1 MAKSLF
7 KSLLLP
13 GFFVSCAVFTGL
25 IVILAS
31 RPSNL
36 ALLGSPQQDPGI
48 PYQISA
54 NEQRDRALRSVG
66 LAIII
71 SVASGIVTAAVL
83 RKWQTFH
90 ETAQSK
96 AIQFGVDEAFL
107 DSESLSTNQL
117 AEFTKTSR
125 SSFNSSNNSLVD
137 RGNAYLNDNSDFAE
151 FSALANMP
159 ETFPDEP
166 LLPNWGETVG
176 THDESPSIE
185 ISTTFAK
192 LDDRASSSILPVLH
206 QPTDQSLLNVTVLE
220 SIDEYQ
226 YQRIKTTEDQPSRF
240 AILFNGQYY
249 YLSKVEKTR
258 ENALKVAAKLT
269 DLEVPVV
276 ITPIKRGHAIWT
288 WQANAIPEPP
298 MA

>member
-13 GFFVSCAVFTGL
+13 GFFVSCTVFTGL

-36 ALLGSPQQDPGI
+36 ALVGSPQQESGSPQ
-48 PYQISA
+48 QISA

-66 LAIII
+66 FAIII

-83 RKWQTFH
+83 RKWQAFH
-90 ETAQSK
+90 EAAQSK

-107 DSESLSTNQL
+107 DSESLPIDRLT
-117 AEFTKTSR
+117 EFTKPSR
-125 SSFNSSNNSLVD
+125 STSDVSNNTLAD
-137 RGNAYLNDNSDFAE
+137 RGSAYLNNNSDFAE
-151 FSALANMP
+151 FSALADMP
-159 ETFPDEP
+159 ESLPDEP
-166 LLPNWGETVG
+166 LLPNWGETLG
-176 THDESPSIE
+176 TDQDSPNVETSIALAE
-185 ISTTFAK
+185 P
-192 LDDRASSSILPVLH
+192 DDHVSPLTPPVLH
-206 QPTDQSLLNVTVLE
+206 QPTAQNLLNVTVLE
-220 SIDEYQ
+220 SDGNYQ
-226 YQRIKTTEDQPSRF
+226 YQRVKAVEGQTSGF

-249 YLSKVEKTR
+249 HLSKVEKTR

-269 DLEVPVV
+269 ELDAPVV
-276 ITPIKRGHAIWT
+276 ITPVKRGHAIWT

-298 MA
+298 VA